1 MKSTCLFRLFLVIN
15 FLLIM
20 PVNKAQNPSVDIL
33 EEVIEDIS
41 VNNDDSEEIN
51 WGDKIEELSERI
63 QQPVNLNTATKEQL
77 EQLPFLSDIQIENL
91 LAYVYIYGQMQ
102 TIYELQLVEEM
113 DRRTIHYL
121 LPFVCVQPV
130 DKKESLPRLK
140 DVFRY
145 GKHEVLTRLDIPF
158 YTRKGYEK
166 TYLGPSMYHSLRYG
180 FRYSENVYAGITG
193 EKDAGEPFG
202 ALHNKQGYDYYSY

>member
-15 FLLIM
+15 LLLIM

-51 WGDKIEELSERI
+51 WEDKIEELSERI

-91 LAYVYIYGQMQ
+91 LAYVYIHGQMQ

-166 TYLGPSMYHSLRYG
+166 LIWDPLCTTLCDMA
-180 FRYSENVYAGITG
+180 FGI
-193 EKDAGEPFG
+193 ERMFMPV
-202 ALHNKQGYDYYSY
+202 